1 MEYVEG
7 LDLARLVGRAG
18 PLRVSDACEL
28 ARQAAVGLQYVHE
41 HGLVHRDIKPSN
53 LMLTPRGE
61 IKILDLGLAR
71 FHHQPGGSDE
81 MTGTGQT
88 MGTADYMAPEQASDS
103 HSADI
108 RADIYSLGCT
118 LFKLLAGRAPFEGPQ
133 YRGAFDKMTAHVQTP
148 APSIREL
155 AGDVPEE
162 LSALLRRMLAKDPAE
177 RPATPADVAAKLAAF
192 CRGHDLPALVS
203 GNSGP
208 EACPATGGRGFQPA
222 RGVLPPVRHKFTPL
236 LLGLLGLGA
245 MLVLACVIILHIL
258 HKGRDTTLRVP
269 EGSDVKIGADGRV
282 DMKLPAAAGNVKA
295 KPAAA
300 VQPDEKAIQG
310 TWKIVSSSLKLCR
323 FPRDENGREVRAAA
337 DAVHRTTRV
346 IITPETLKVL
356 GEHVA
361 GEAFQYKLNPAARP
375 RMIDLLSGG
384 RAVLGIYELQ
394 GNRLRI
400 CTDEAPG
407 RPKEFWADLG
417 SSKDLLVLERVGDAV
432 VEPDEKTI
440 QGRWEV
446 VDCSTAETPAMG
458 YSALMAVAA
467 MFPKGRT
474 LTITPHTLAPENADN
489 PNSPATSDS
498 GMSGTV
504 GGIGGDGGMGG
515 FGGGGGGF
523 IGGMGP
529 MNPWITNMMSFGKP
543 WGYALNPATG
553 PKSIDLVSSSGM
565 PLLGIYDFAGD
576 RLKICLGALRP
587 KALAAGPQDKSALV
601 VLHRVTGGGRPKN
614 PRWPSGMDDLAS
626 RAGKVKPLRP
636 LVIDV
641 DCDGVA
647 TIAGMPIEE
656 GGLQTLVSLLLGN
669 NPRCLVRLRCD
680 ADLPFSRAAEL
691 LAVLKMVGL
700 PPSSLLLETA
710 PTPPARLDFRV
721 AAMSGKDGQKPP
733 LTEAELKC
741 YRNNLQQHGPIYG
754 QAAREQARR
763 TACENALAGLIA
775 SLSGIEKASVRLN
788 APAPSGGEKPPT
800 VNIALRGDAAGRPAG
815 QGPSANRSGP
825 GGGGGSRCR
834 GR

>member
-1 MEYVEG
+1 MSVPDCPSHARLFDYVVGRLSDVASEVLASHLDTCSTCQTKLATLDDASDSLVARLRLPVADDPLLAEPECGVALARAKAVAVGSSGTAGQPSPRQKGPFPVPSQLGEYQLLEELGHGGMGTVYKALHTKLDRVVALKVLVKGRVEDGRAIARFEREMKAIGRLDHPQIVRAHDAREIEDRPVLIMEYVEG

-71 FHHQPGGSDE
+71 FHHQRGGSDE

-108 RADIYSLGCT
+108 RADVYSLGCT

-245 MLVLACVIILHIL
+245 TLVLACVIILHIL

-300 VQPDEKAIQG
+300 AQPDEKAIQG

-384 RAVLGIYELQ
+384 RAALGIYELQ

-467 MFPKGRT
+467 LFPKGRT

-498 GMSGTV
+498 GMSG
-504 GGIGGDGGMGG
+504 IGRRHRWRWRHGRLRRRRRRIHRRHGTHESVDHQHDE
-515 FGGGGGGF
+515 FRQ
-523 IGGMGP
+523 
-529 MNPWITNMMSFGKP
+529 
-543 WGYALNPATG
+543 A
-553 PKSIDLVSSSGM
+553 
-565 PLLGIYDFAGD
+565 LGICPQSSNRPEID
-576 RLKICLGALRP
+576 RPG
-587 KALAAGPQDKSALV
+587 V
-601 VLHRVTGGGRPKN
+601 VLG
-614 PRWPSGMDDLAS
+614 
-626 RAGKVKPLRP
+626 
-636 LVIDV
+636 
-641 DCDGVA
+641 
-647 TIAGMPIEE
+647 
-656 GGLQTLVSLLLGN
+656 
-669 NPRCLVRLRCD
+669 
-680 ADLPFSRAAEL
+680 
-691 LAVLKMVGL
+691 
-700 PPSSLLLETA
+700 
-710 PTPPARLDFRV
+710 
-721 AAMSGKDGQKPP
+721 
-733 LTEAELKC
+733 
-741 YRNNLQQHGPIYG
+741 
-754 QAAREQARR
+754 
-763 TACENALAGLIA
+763 
-775 SLSGIEKASVRLN
+775 N
-788 APAPSGGEKPPT
+788 APAG
-800 VNIALRGDAAGRPAG
+800 NLRLRRRPLEDLPRRPAPQGAGGRPAG
-815 QGPSANRSGP
+815 QIRP
-825 GGGGGSRCR
+825 GRAASRH
-834 GR
+834 GRRAAEKPPLAVRHG